1 VSPAQGKIE
10 VLEQARFMADVN
22 VHTENWRT
30 LPWKRVERDVRRLQQ
45 RIYRAEFTAKS
56 IYDKDPCDRR
66 AV

>member
-1 VSPAQGKIE
+1 MSSAQGKIE

-45 RIYRAEFTAKS
+45 RIYRAEK
-56 IYDKDPCDRR
+56 YL
-66 AV
+66 